1 MATKKIIGC
10 GTALITPFTENLEV
24 DYDAFRALVKRQI
37 EAEIHFLVPL
47 GTTGETPC
55 LEDEEKME
63 LLKITNEETRGKIPV
78 VAGAGL
84 NSTKK
89 TVENIK
95 MLEKAGVDAFLVVT
109 PYYNKPTQD
118 GLYNHFREVAEST
131 EKPII
136 MYNVPGRTGV
146 NMTAQTCL
154 KLAEI
159 KNIIGTKEA
168 SGNYAQISEIIN
180 NAPEDFIILSG
191 NDDEVLSL
199 MATGAHGVISVASNV
214 APEKMVS
221 LVENLQS
228 RSVTNAASIH
238 HRLSSLFKNC
248 FIESNPIPV
257 KEALAQMGLIQN
269 FLRPPLYKAQE
280 STSKLMTQTL
290 KELKLI

>member
-63 LLKITNEETRGKIPV
+63 LLKITNEEARGKIPV

-131 EKPII
+131 NKPII

-146 NMTAQTCL
+146 NMTVQTCL

>member
-1 MATKKIIGC
+1 MATKKIMGC
-10 GTALITPFTENLEV
+10 GTALITPFKENLEV
-24 DYDAFRALVKRQI
+24 DFDAFRALVKRQI

-55 LEDEEKME
+55 LEDEEKFE
-63 LLKITNEETRGKIPV
+63 LLKITNEEARGKIPV

-89 TVENIK
+89 TIENMR
-95 MLEKAGVDAFLVVT
+95 MLEKANVDAFLVVT

-118 GLYNHFREVAEST
+118 GLYNHFKEVAEAT
-131 EKPII
+131 DRPVI

-154 KLAEI
+154 RLAEI

-180 NAPEDFIILSG
+180 NAPEDFLILSG

-199 MATGAHGVISVASNV
+199 MATGAHGVISVASNI

-269 FLRPPLYKAQE
+269 YLRPPLYKAQE
-280 STSKLMTQTL
+280 STSKLITNTL

>member
-1 MATKKIIGC
+1 MATKKIMGC
-10 GTALITPFTENLEV
+10 GTALITPFKENLEV
-24 DYDAFRALVKRQI
+24 DFDAFRALVKRQI

-55 LEDEEKME
+55 LEDEEKFE
-63 LLKITNEETRGKIPV
+63 LLKITNEEARGKIPV

-89 TVENIK
+89 TIENMR

-118 GLYNHFREVAEST
+118 GLYNHFKEVAEAT
-131 EKPII
+131 DRPVI

-154 KLAEI
+154 RLAEI

-180 NAPEDFIILSG
+180 NAPEDFLILSG

-199 MATGAHGVISVASNV
+199 MATGAHGVISVASNI

>member
-1 MATKKIIGC
+1 MATKKIMGC
-10 GTALITPFTENLEV
+10 GTALITPFKENLEV
-24 DYDAFRALVKRQI
+24 DFDAFRALVKRQI

-55 LEDEEKME
+55 LEDEEKFE
-63 LLKITNEETRGKIPV
+63 LLKITNEEARGKIPV

-89 TVENIK
+89 TIENMR

-118 GLYNHFREVAEST
+118 GLYNHFKEVAEAT
-131 EKPII
+131 DRPVI

-154 KLAEI
+154 RLAEI

-180 NAPEDFIILSG
+180 NAPEDFLILSG

-199 MATGAHGVISVASNV
+199 MATGAHGVISVASNI

-269 FLRPPLYKAQE
+269 YLRPPLYKAQE
-280 STSKLMTQTL
+280 STSKLMSQTL

>member
-63 LLKITNEETRGKIPV
+63 LLKITNEEARGKIPV

-131 EKPII
+131 NKPII

-146 NMTAQTCL
+146 NMTVQTCL

-221 LVENLQS
+221 LVENLQA

-290 KELKLI
+290 KELRLI

>member
-1 MATKKIIGC
+1 MATKKIMGC
-10 GTALITPFTENLEV
+10 GTALITPFKENLEV
-24 DYDAFRALVKRQI
+24 DFDAFRALVKRQI

-55 LEDEEKME
+55 LEDEEKFE
-63 LLKITNEETRGKIPV
+63 LLKITNEVARGKIPV

-89 TVENIK
+89 TIENMR

-118 GLYNHFREVAEST
+118 GLYNHFKEVAEAT
-131 EKPII
+131 DRPVI

-154 KLAEI
+154 RLAEI

-180 NAPEDFIILSG
+180 NAPEDFLILSG

-199 MATGAHGVISVASNV
+199 MATGAHGVISVASNI

>member
-63 LLKITNEETRGKIPV
+63 LLKITNEEARGKIPV

-131 EKPII
+131 DKPII

-280 STSKLMTQTL
+280 STSKLITQTL

>member
-1 MATKKIIGC
+1 MATKKIMGC
-10 GTALITPFTENLEV
+10 GTALITPFKENLEV
-24 DYDAFRALVKRQI
+24 DFDAFRALVKRQI

-55 LEDEEKME
+55 LEDEEKFE
-63 LLKITNEETRGKIPV
+63 LLKITNEEARGKIPV

-89 TVENIK
+89 TIENMR

-118 GLYNHFREVAEST
+118 GLYNHFKEVAEAT
-131 EKPII
+131 DKPVI

-154 KLAEI
+154 RLAEI

-180 NAPEDFIILSG
+180 NAPEDFLILSG

-199 MATGAHGVISVASNV
+199 MATGAHGVISVASNI

-269 FLRPPLYKAQE
+269 YLRPPLYKAQE
-280 STSKLMTQTL
+280 STSKLMSQTL

>member
-1 MATKKIIGC
+1 MATKKIMGC
-10 GTALITPFTENLEV
+10 GTALITPFKENLEV
-24 DYDAFRALVKRQI
+24 DFDAFRALVKRQI

-55 LEDEEKME
+55 LEDEEKFE
-63 LLKITNEETRGKIPV
+63 LLKITNEVARGKIPV

-89 TVENIK
+89 TIENMR
-95 MLEKAGVDAFLVVT
+95 MLEKANVDAFLVVT

-118 GLYNHFREVAEST
+118 GLYNHFKEVAEAT
-131 EKPII
+131 DRPVI

-154 KLAEI
+154 RLAEI

-180 NAPEDFIILSG
+180 NAPEDFLILSG

-199 MATGAHGVISVASNV
+199 MATGAHGVISVASNI

>member
-1 MATKKIIGC
+1 MKINKLKGC
-10 GTALITPFTENLEV
+10 GTALVTPFKQDLEV

-37 EAEIHFLVPL
+37 MAEIHFLVPL

-63 LLKITNEETRGKIPV
+63 LLRITNEEAKGKIPV

-84 NSTKK
+84 NSTKQ
-89 TVENIK
+89 TVKNME
-95 MLEKAGVDAFLVVT
+95 MLAKVVVDAFLVVT

-118 GLYNHFREVAEST
+118 GLYNHFKAIAEST
-131 EKPII
+131 DKPVI

-146 NMTAQTCL
+146 NMTTQTCL

-159 KNIIGTKEA
+159 GNIVGIKEA
-168 SGNYAQISEIIN
+168 SGNYAQISEIIK
-180 NAPEDFIILSG
+180 NAPDDFIILSG

-199 MATGAHGVISVASNV
+199 MSTGAHGVISVASNV

-221 LVENLQS
+221 LVENLQAGS
-228 RSVTNAASIH
+228 ITNAASIH
-238 HRLSSLFKNC
+238 HRLASLFRNC

-257 KEALAQMGLIQN
+257 KEALSQLGLIEN
-269 FLRPPLYKAQE
+269 VLRPPLYKAQE
-280 STSKLMTQTL
+280 TTARLISETL
-290 KELKLI
+290 KELKLL

>member
-63 LLKITNEETRGKIPV
+63 LLKITNEEARGKIPV

-89 TVENIK
+89 TVENVK

-136 MYNVPGRTGV
+136 MYNVPGRTGI
-146 NMTAQTCL
+146 NMTVQTCL

-290 KELKLI
+290 KELRLI

>member
-63 LLKITNEETRGKIPV
+63 LLKITNEEARGKIPV

-131 EKPII
+131 DKPII

-221 LVENLQS
+221 LVENLQA

-290 KELKLI
+290 KELRLI

>member
-63 LLKITNEETRGKIPV
+63 LLKITNEEARGKIPV

-131 EKPII
+131 DKPII

-221 LVENLQS
+221 LVENLQA

-238 HRLSSLFKNC
+238 HRLSSLFINC

-290 KELKLI
+290 KELRLI

>member
-63 LLKITNEETRGKIPV
+63 LLKITNEEARGKIPV

-89 TVENIK
+89 TVENVK

-146 NMTAQTCL
+146 NMTVQTCL

-290 KELKLI
+290 KELRLI

>member
-1 MATKKIIGC
+1 MATKKIMGC
-10 GTALITPFTENLEV
+10 GTALITPFKENLEV
-24 DYDAFRALVKRQI
+24 DFDAFRALVKRQI

-55 LEDEEKME
+55 LEDEEKFE
-63 LLKITNEETRGKIPV
+63 LLKITNEEARGKIPV

-89 TVENIK
+89 TIENMR

-118 GLYNHFREVAEST
+118 GLYNHFKEVAEAT
-131 EKPII
+131 DRPVI

-154 KLAEI
+154 RLAEI

-180 NAPEDFIILSG
+180 NAPEDFLILSG

-199 MATGAHGVISVASNV
+199 MATGAHGVISVASNI

-238 HRLSSLFKNC
+238 HRLSSLFRNC

-269 FLRPPLYKAQE
+269 YLRPPLYKAQE
-280 STSKLMTQTL
+280 STSKLMSQTL

>member
-10 GTALITPFTENLEV
+10 GTALITPFKENLEV
-24 DYDAFRALVKRQI
+24 DYNAFRALVKRQI

-63 LLKITNEETRGKIPV
+63 LLKITNEEAKGKIPV

-89 TVENIK
+89 TIENIK

-109 PYYNKPTQD
+109 PYYNKPTQE
-118 GLYNHFREVAEST
+118 GLYNHFKTVAEST

-146 NMTAQTCL
+146 NMSSQTCL
-154 KLAEI
+154 RLSEI
-159 KNIIGTKEA
+159 INIIGTKEA

-180 NAPEDFIILSG
+180 NAPEDFLILSG

-199 MATGAHGVISVASNV
+199 MATGAHGVISVASNI

-221 LVENLQS
+221 IVENMQA

-238 HRLSSLFKNC
+238 HRLASLFKNC

-257 KEALAQMGLIQN
+257 KEALSQMGLIQN
-269 FLRPPLYKAQE
+269 YLRPPLYKAQE
-280 STSKLMTQTL
+280 STSRLINQTL
-290 KELKLI
+290 KELRLI